1 MSSNYGSFIIN
12 VNGIESA
19 HVHRTTSYVA
29 DLKKNWAY
37 KNKQNIPKL
46 KNSKYVYY
54 NNDNNNLK
62 PRHANTTEEHD

>member
-37 KNKQNIPKL
+37 KNKPNIPKL
-46 KNSKYVYY
+46 KNSATIYNKTTKETNKKYEE
-54 NNDNNNLK
+54 
-62 PRHANTTEEHD
+62 RFANK